1 MSDRNRVRTVRAVL
15 ALLMTVMGGMML
27 AGCPVSA
34 QPPLAP
40 RAADTVAVPADSPAA
55 SYPSAASAAS

>member
-1 MSDRNRVRTVRAVL
+1 MSDRNRVRTIRVVL
-15 ALLMTVMGGMML
+15 ALLMTLMGGIML

-40 RAADTVAVPADSPAA
+40 RAADTVVVPAGLPGHNS
-55 SYPSAASAAS
+55 

>member
-15 ALLMTVMGGMML
+15 ALLMAVMGGMML

-40 RAADTVAVPADSPAA
+40 RAADTVAVPADVSG
-55 SYPSAASAAS
+55 SCYPSAASAAS

>member
-1 MSDRNRVRTVRAVL
+1 MSDRNRVRTIRAVL

-40 RAADTVAVPADSPAA
+40 RAADTVVVPADLTGQNS
-55 SYPSAASAAS
+55 

>member
-40 RAADTVAVPADSPAA
+40 RAADTVIVPGSVPG
-55 SYPSAASAAS
+55 S

>member
-40 RAADTVAVPADSPAA
+40 RAADSVMVPGGVPGS
-55 SYPSAASAAS
+55 

>member
-1 MSDRNRVRTVRAVL
+1 MTDRSRVLAVRAVL
-15 ALLMTVMGGMML
+15 GLLMTVMGAIML

-40 RAADTVAVPADSPAA
+40 RAADTVAVPVNGSGR
-55 SYPSAASAAS
+55 